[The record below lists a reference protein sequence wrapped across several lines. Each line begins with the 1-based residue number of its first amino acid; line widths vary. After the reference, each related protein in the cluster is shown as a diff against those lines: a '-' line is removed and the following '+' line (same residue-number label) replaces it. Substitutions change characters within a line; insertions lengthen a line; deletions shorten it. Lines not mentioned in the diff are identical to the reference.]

1 MSSNDA
7 NHKRGE
13 GPVGSRLYPLLFK
26 ANTTGQFRNICSRLS
41 SDSPRETETLSVGR
55 SKEELPGECPVRRK
69 DLLCKILGVQD
80 EYEIDDR
87 KAEVLTKILMY
98 PIIFCDCAPHTII
111 NHPNMR
117 KHVWE
122 MIGYSRELDT
132 SVLFGEFL
140 NAQYAAFQQSRQHG
154 ISKVKKAQIS
164 VNLKSFKNADKTAK
178 YVMANTLRL
187 HDGQAVFCCI
197 DEGEKSHDERST
209 MINQLQSM
217 VKCIK
222 SAGVAEKVN
231 GFVINSSSCVALC
244 RHVEDADPSTI
255 AFPCQLYGLK
265 KLLKSIIQ
273 KDIRLQETLQECS
286 KLFEVAK
293 ARGYCSSETIERIDS
308 WINIIRRDDPR
319 ATHTL
324 LLCPYI
330 LTVDKLSNQ
339 LRGIQSDSSDI
350 GMDMNPAGAAD
361 VDHTWE
367 QISKYS
373 KLLEPFIYILTSLET
388 ESPTLGQIY
397 LMWSCLT
404 RHASVWCELLNK
416 SDEFI
421 PYNTQCTSQRTI
433 EEHVAQFKSSYY
445 HPVFTLGYVLD
456 CRLWT
461 ISHGTARPNTA
472 SLSIHEIGSAKEL
485 ASSLARTQDAAY
497 ELKKLVD
504 FGIPAYCV
512 EDVRNVAGD
521 VHCGCVIS
529 SDSDPDEIAA
539 VLSFWRDVSKDFPN
553 LSSIAES
560 LLMMRGTC
568 EKSTSIPSVTRWLTK
583 SRESSSFPHDT
594 AQKMAELALYY
605 RLRDNHDTDCSTEQ
619 SMKTNHASI
628 SHYFGLNTHET
639 SDMMHRIR
647 TRPTAAGDASNPSVY
662 KTPPRTQLL
671 SRAPQ
676 PNNSL
681 STPHQDGLSLGLLQL
696 TDQRLQSDWNFG
708 EALDETLY
716 PSIMQAKGAIHE
728 DLKEKEKKSKEEE
741 STRHIVQKRLV
752 DHFPKHKTDDV
763 KSTPATAPLS
773 PLLESPNSARK
784 KQRKALH
791 PRSAV

>member
-7 NHKRGE
+7 NHKRGKDP
-13 GPVGSRLYPLLFK
+13 PVK
-26 ANTTGQFRNICSRLS
+26 
-41 SDSPRETETLSVGR
+41 GR
-55 SKEELPGECPVRRK
+55 VAGRVS
-69 DLLCKILGVQD
+69 
-80 EYEIDDR
+80 
-87 KAEVLTKILMY
+87 
-98 PIIFCDCAPHTII
+98 F
-111 NHPNMR
+111 
-117 KHVWE
+117 
-122 MIGYSRELDT
+122 S
-132 SVLFGEFL
+132 
-140 NAQYAAFQQSRQHG
+140 AAL

-217 VKCIK
+217 VKCIQ
-222 SAGVAEKVN
+222 SAEVAEKVN

-373 KLLEPFIYILTSLET
+373 KLLEPFIYHSNLSGDRIANIRTDIFDVVMPHEACIS
-388 ESPTLGQIY
+388 
-397 LMWSCLT
+397 M
-404 RHASVWCELLNK
+404 
-416 SDEFI
+416 
-421 PYNTQCTSQRTI
+421 RTI

-662 KTPPRTQLL
+662 KNT
-671 SRAPQ
+671 A
-676 PNNSL
+676 
-681 STPHQDGLSLGLLQL
+681 
-696 TDQRLQSDWNFG
+696 
-708 EALDETLY
+708 
-716 PSIMQAKGAIHE
+716 E
-728 DLKEKEKKSKEEE
+728 D
-741 STRHIVQKRLV
+741 TVA
-752 DHFPKHKTDDV
+752 F
-763 KSTPATAPLS
+763 
-773 PLLESPNSARK
+773 
-784 KQRKALH
+784 
-791 PRSAV
+791 